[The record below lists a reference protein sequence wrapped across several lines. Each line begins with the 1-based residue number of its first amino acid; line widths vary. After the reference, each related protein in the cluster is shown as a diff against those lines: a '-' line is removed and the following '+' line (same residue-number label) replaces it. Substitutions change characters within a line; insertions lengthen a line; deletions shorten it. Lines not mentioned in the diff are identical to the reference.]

1 MDNIYKK
8 KYLKYKSKYIRLKN
22 SIEKTDYNGAG
33 CAFTD
38 GKHILA
44 AYQSLKKPPFISG
57 LGGSK
62 NPDETSFIT
71 AIRETFEELFEI
83 YTISSELMKEIQEI
97 KYKQIIKTG
106 TNYIYVNYIYS
117 FDNLQEI
124 LLLCNKYNLISK
136 LYLTFPKNMSE
147 LIHNRRVDYTIEI
160 SHLCLIPVVENP
172 NTLVIHKL
180 FINEIKLLEKQ

>member
-8 KYLKYKSKYIRLKN
+8 KYLKYKSKYLQLKN
-22 SIEKTDYNGAG
+22 SIGGADYNGAG
-33 CAFTD
+33 SAFTD

-62 NPDETSFIT
+62 NPGETAFIT

-83 YTISSELMKEIQEI
+83 YTIPSELIREIKEI
-97 KYKQIIKTG
+97 KPKQIIKTG
-106 TNYIYVNYIYS
+106 TDYIYINYIFT

-124 LLLCNKYNLISK
+124 LLLCNKYNLVSK
-136 LYLTFPKNMSE
+136 LYVTFPKNMSE
-147 LIHNRRVDYTIEI
+147 LIHNRIVDYTIEI
-160 SHLCLIPVVENP
+160 SHLGLVPVVENP
-172 NTLVIHKL
+172 DTLVIHKL
-180 FINEIKLLEKQ
+180 FIDEIKLLE